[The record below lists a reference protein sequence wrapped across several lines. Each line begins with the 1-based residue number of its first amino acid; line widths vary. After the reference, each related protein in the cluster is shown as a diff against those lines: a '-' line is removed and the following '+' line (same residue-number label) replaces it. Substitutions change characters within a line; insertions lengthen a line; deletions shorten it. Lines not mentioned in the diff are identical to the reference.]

1 MDAVEQAVEAIFRV
15 FQAEQWAR
23 FSYAVERD
31 GAVYLDIPEDALT
44 AVAAEDETLADFLRT
59 LGNEPVAAETA
70 KRRIAEHVFRTSQGV
85 FPPEIV
91 IEAFGSPAFAKTM
104 ELFAGW
110 LGGHEKLLDLEP
122 LPLAEWQ
129 RMFATWRQDPAV
141 ARTVLGHG
149 GDETPEN

>member
-31 GAVYLDIPEDALT
+31 GAVYLDIPEDAVA
-44 AVAAEDETLADFLRT
+44 AVATEDASLAEFVRT
-59 LGNEPVAAETA
+59 LGHQPVAAETS
-70 KRRIAEHVFRTSQGV
+70 KRLIAEHVFRSSEGV
-85 FPPEIV
+85 FPPEVV

-122 LPLAEWQ
+122 LPLAEWR

-141 ARTVLGHG
+141 ARSVAGAGEPT
-149 GDETPEN
+149 GD